1 MMTPSVNYIPD
12 DNLNVNIR
20 TFVLD
25 PLSVII
31 KLAIIGNKPV
41 GSKIMIHE
49 NVFYIQEPG
58 IFQSITRI
66 FYNSNKTDLHYIYNP
81 IKIACQTYLTK
92 EYVQKIPRIKQLFT
106 CAQNGLLRMME
117 TYKNCSL
124 VHHCLILYSTVI
136 RDSLKGVY
144 DDDNTYRDSM
154 HTMYPKEIVD
164 ILTSQWTEEKIKIVL
179 DIISFLIKDTLAGNN
194 VKSLENIMDNIDTST
209 KQLLARKN
217 L

>member
-1 MMTPSVNYIPD
+1 M
-12 DNLNVNIR
+12 L
-20 TFVLD
+20 
-25 PLSVII
+25 
-31 KLAIIGNKPV
+31 
-41 GSKIMIHE
+41 
-49 NVFYIQEPG
+49 
-58 IFQSITRI
+58 
-66 FYNSNKTDLHYIYNP
+66 
-81 IKIACQTYLTK
+81 
-92 EYVQKIPRIKQLFT
+92 
-106 CAQNGLLRMME
+106 E
-117 TYKNCSL
+117 TYKNRSL

-136 RDSLKGVY
+136 RASMKGVY